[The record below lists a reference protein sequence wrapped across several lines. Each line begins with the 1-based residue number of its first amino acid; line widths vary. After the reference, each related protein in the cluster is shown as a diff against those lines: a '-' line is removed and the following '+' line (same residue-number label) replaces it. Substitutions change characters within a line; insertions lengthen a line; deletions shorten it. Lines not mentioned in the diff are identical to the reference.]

1 MRVPDDSPK
10 PIRLSRRHFFKA
22 VAVAVG
28 AVAAPGRAHAQ
39 WDRGGSGGW
48 GDGHPWGGGSGW
60 GGGDPW
66 HGGGGGDGGGGGGGG
81 YHCFLRGTL
90 IRAKE
95 SYRPIETLTV
105 GETLPTRFSGAA
117 TIRKIISYTIHR
129 DETGAWP
136 EDTRLV
142 RIGPGALGEG
152 ALGAGAPARGLF
164 LTEAHAVFLDGVLV
178 PIGSL
183 VNGKT
188 ISFDDRAG
196 PLDFFHVEFDSHD
209 VIDAE
214 GALCESR
221 RDPAMEPCAP
231 MVNFNGRRSEIL
243 SHLRSGIAPVI
254 DRRRP
259 LDRIRDRLEIRAGL

>member
-1 MRVPDDSPK
+1 MPAAAKRSVRCGSVCEVPNGSSK

-22 VAVAVG
+22 VAVVVG
-28 AVAAPGRAHAQ
+28 AVAAPGSAHAQ

-48 GDGHPWGGGSGW
+48 GDGGHPWGNGG
-60 GGGDPW
+60 PW
-66 HGGGGGDGGGGGGGG
+66 GGGGGDGG

-90 IRAKE
+90 IHAGD
-95 SYRPIETLTV
+95 SYRAIETLRE
-105 GETLPTRFSGAA
+105 GEALPTRFSGTS

-129 DETGAWP
+129 DETGRWP

-142 RIGPGALGEG
+142 RVRAGALGR
-152 ALGAGAPARGLF
+152 AAPARDLF
-164 LTEAHAVFLDGVLV
+164 VTEAHAILLDDVLI

-188 ISFDDRAG
+188 ILFEDRAG
-196 PLDFFHVEFDSHD
+196 PLDFFHVEFDVHD

-231 MVNFNGRRSEIL
+231 VLNFNGRRSEVL
-243 SHLRSGIAPVI
+243 SHLRSALAPII

-259 LDRIRDRLEIRAGL
+259 LDRIRDDLEIRAGL